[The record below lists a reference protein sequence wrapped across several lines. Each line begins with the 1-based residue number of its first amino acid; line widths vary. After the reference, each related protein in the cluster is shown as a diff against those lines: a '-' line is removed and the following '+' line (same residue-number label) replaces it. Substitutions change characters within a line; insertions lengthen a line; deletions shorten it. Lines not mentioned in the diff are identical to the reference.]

1 MLPAFDLC
9 CCEMIKKWQ
18 EMLLVGKNS
27 CEIDVWP
34 WLQTLTSDVISRT
47 AFGSS
52 YEEGSRVFELQVE
65 QSKLAVQALR
75 LPYISGWR

>member
-18 EMLLVGKNS
+18 GMLLEGKNS
-27 CEIDVWP
+27 CVVDVWP

-65 QSKLAVQALR
+65 QSRLAVQASGF
-75 LPYISGWR
+75 PNIFGWR